1 MKQARNTKVATQRD
15 ICFRCGQ
22 WTEYGTSMIGP
33 CYGSDF
39 QDTRRGH
46 RDPLHEWRTVV
57 SLSVVNN
64 NLRYRKANAGAA

>member
-1 MKQARNTKVATQRD
+1 MKQVRDIKITAQRR

-46 RDPLHEWRTVV
+46 RDPLHEWCTVV
-57 SLSVVNN
+57 SLKVINN
-64 NLRYRKANAGAA
+64 ALRYKKANAGAA